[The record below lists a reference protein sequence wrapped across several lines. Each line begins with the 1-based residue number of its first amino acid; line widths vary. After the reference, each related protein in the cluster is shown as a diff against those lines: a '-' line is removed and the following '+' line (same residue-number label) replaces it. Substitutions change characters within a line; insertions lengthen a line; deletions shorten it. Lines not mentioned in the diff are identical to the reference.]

1 MRRRAEL
8 SEHST
13 GTYTSA
19 SESKQNIVRDI
30 VVVLFLSFAHVCK
43 SWGGGG
49 ENKRRVGPRR
59 RRWWVLTVSIYAKLL
74 FSINPKNHK
83 DFLDMEDSSID
94 ILHRVFH
101 LLFFLLLICLLCA
114 FIPSAFYFYVRSLVQ
129 KGTERDDRKGQC
141 TNMYAAASEYE

>member
-49 ENKRRVGPRR
+49 RTRD
-59 RRWWVLTVSIYAKLL
+59 A
-74 FSINPKNHK
+74 
-83 DFLDMEDSSID
+83 LD
-94 ILHRVFH
+94 
-101 LLFFLLLICLLCA
+101 
-114 FIPSAFYFYVRSLVQ
+114 Q
-129 KGTERDDRKGQC
+129 DDDDDEC
-141 TNMYAAASEYE
+141 